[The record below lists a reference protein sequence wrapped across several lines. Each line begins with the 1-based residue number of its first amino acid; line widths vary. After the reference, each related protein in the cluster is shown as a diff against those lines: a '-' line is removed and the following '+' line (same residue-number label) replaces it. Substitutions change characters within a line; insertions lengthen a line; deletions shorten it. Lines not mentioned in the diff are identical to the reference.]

1 MAARRGKTQA
11 RRNSSSQGAPGW
23 VWLVAGVAIAA
34 VVFLAAPNL
43 FKGEGDGFLR
53 AGPQPNPNA
62 QPAPVADADSDV
74 GSQPAAQPATP
85 KPAEPEKP
93 AATQYDFYTLLPG
106 KEVEMSDAE
115 LAASARAEDQRRAK
129 AEASRAQAAL
139 EGKPVP
145 PASTATPAPT
155 ATASV
160 ASTAPVTATNRPL
173 PAPLSERPVAATPS
187 ASTAAATPAPRAESA
202 PAASAP
208 PAAAAPAAADNA
220 RYILQAGAF
229 GASGD
234 AEATKAKLAMMGL
247 AARVESAQINGKTVY
262 RVRMG
267 PYGSAGELSEAKQKL
282 DGTGL
287 QAMAIKA
294 Q

>member
-1 MAARRGKTQA
+1 MAARRGKSQA
-11 RRNSSSQGAPGW
+11 RRNSGSQGTPGW

-62 QPAPVADADSDV
+62 QPAPVADGEAD
-74 GSQPAAQPATP
+74 GGNAPATAP
-85 KPAEPEKP
+85 AKPAEPTKP

-115 LAASARAEDQRRAK
+115 LAASARAEEQRKAK
-129 AEASRAQAAL
+129 AEAQRAQAAL
-139 EGKPVP
+139 DGRPVP
-145 PASTATPAPT
+145 PAAV
-155 ATASV
+155 ATAPA
-160 ASTAPVTATNRPL
+160 ASTAPATSTPAATL
-173 PAPLSERPVAATPS
+173 PAPVSERPAP
-187 ASTAAATPAPRAESA
+187 ASTAATTTATTTPSRHDAAPATPAQAT
-202 PAASAP
+202 PAATAP
-208 PAAAAPAAADNA
+208 ADNA

-247 AARVESAQINGKTVY
+247 AARVESAQINGKMVY

-267 PYGSAGELSEAKQKL
+267 PYGSASELAEAKQKL

>member
-1 MAARRGKTQA
+1 MAARRGKSQA
-11 RRNSSSQGAPGW
+11 RRNNSQGTPGW

-43 FKGEGDGFLR
+43 FKGDADGFLR
-53 AGPQPNPNA
+53 AGPRPDPNA
-62 QPAPVADADSDV
+62 QPAPVAQADEDV
-74 GSQPAAQPATP
+74 GAQVDTPAP
-85 KPAEPEKP
+85 KQAEPARP

-115 LAASARAEDQRRAK
+115 LAASARAEDQRRARS
-129 AEASRAQAAL
+129 EAQRAQAAL
-139 EGKPVP
+139 EG
-145 PASTATPAPT
+145 
-155 ATASV
+155 
-160 ASTAPVTATNRPL
+160 
-173 PAPLSERPVAATPS
+173 RPV
-187 ASTAAATPAPRAESA
+187 
-202 PAASAP
+202 
-208 PAAAAPAAADNA
+208 PAAAAPAPTSTAATTTASTAVASTATNSPA
-220 RYILQAGAF
+220 SLPAPLGEAATASNRTPAATAPAATAPAPGEGATAAAPAAGNVRYILQAGAF

-234 AEATKAKLAMMGL
+234 AEATKAKLAMIGL
-247 AARVESAQINGKTVY
+247 AARVESAEINGRTVY

-267 PYGSAGELSEAKQKL
+267 PYGTAGELSDAKQKL

>member
-1 MAARRGKTQA
+1 MAARRGKSQA
-11 RRNSSSQGAPGW
+11 RRNSNQGTPGW

-43 FKGEGDGFLR
+43 FKGDAEGFLR
-53 AGPQPNPNA
+53 AGPRPDPNA
-62 QPAPVADADSDV
+62 QPAPVAQADEDV
-74 GSQPAAQPATP
+74 GAQLEGPVP
-85 KPAEPEKP
+85 KPAEPARP

-115 LAASARAEDQRRAK
+115 LAASARAEDQRRARS
-129 AEASRAQAAL
+129 EAQRAQAAL

-145 PASTATPAPT
+145 AALPAAAPASTAATT
-155 ATASV
+155 AVTT
-160 ASTAPVTATNRPL
+160 ASTASTTPL
-173 PAPLSERPVAATPS
+173 PAPLSEQPAAAPAQGPAVAGAV
-187 ASTAAATPAPRAESA
+187 ASTDAATPA
-202 PAASAP
+202 AAG
-208 PAAAAPAAADNA
+208 NV

-234 AEATKAKLAMMGL
+234 AEATKAKLAMIGL
-247 AARVESAQINGKTVY
+247 AARVEPAQINGRTVY

-267 PYGSAGELSEAKQKL
+267 PYGTAGELSDAKQKL